1 MAVNVDSSTMSES
14 VKNIAKAQM
23 QVQKV
28 IKDIGKDSKGY
39 GYNYTS
45 FDSLVQYLRPLLS
58 KHGISFIQMPV
69 GDESQVGVQTLYMH
83 TESGEWITSTI
94 KSPIAEAKGMNMYQS
109 IGSAITYFRRY
120 SLSAFVGIASDE
132 DIDASAP
139 VKEPDELSKEQVKQ
153 VMKLAN
159 DTKDKALY
167 DKICIQIDNKTI
179 NADNFKAVVAKLNRK
194 IN

>member
-1 MAVNVDSSTMSES
+1 
-14 VKNIAKAQM
+14 
-23 QVQKV
+23 
-28 IKDIGKDSKGY
+28 
-39 GYNYTS
+39 
-45 FDSLVQYLRPLLS
+45 
-58 KHGISFIQMPV
+58 MPV
-69 GDESQVGVQTLYMH
+69 GDESLVGVQTLYMH

-132 DIDASAP
+132 DIDASGPA
-139 VKEPDELSKEQVKQ
+139 KEPDELSKEQVKQ

-167 DKICIQIDNKTI
+167 DKICIQIDDKNDIRIDLIHDRFCTFKKYAKVMKQKFSNNSESVLKRNYKKGKIILNAIKKYTETI
-179 NADNFKAVVAKLNRK
+179 FFKHLPAGFEPGDK
-194 IN
+194 IY